1 MLGRRLLLA
10 GLGGG
15 TLVDSAASRTAPCG
29 SAARAAGG
37 VFTKVPAN
45 PHEVPRIRE
54 IAIPPFPNMH
64 AIWGGTGRDD
74 AGHLWFGVCAADD
87 GHSAHLM
94 ELDPATGG
102 MRDRGDVLSALEAAG
117 RLRPREG
124 QIKIHTKILQA
135 SDGHMYFASTDE
147 EGEREDGGAPP
158 RWGSH
163 LWRFLRLGGRWDHLM
178 TVPEGLTAAAISG
191 RWVYALGL
199 WDHVLYRYDTESGEV
214 KRAVVGSVGGH
225 MSRNLLVDHRGH
237 VYAPRV
243 RQAAG
248 GALSASLVEYDTGL
262 DEVAATP
269 LEHYADGLDPGRAH
283 GILSFTQLADG
294 SLVFTSSIGF
304 LHRIVPKRYG
314 AAAVE
319 SLGWFDPRGA
329 AYTSCL
335 FTWDGECHLVGPSDG
350 APFRSSPP
358 AALHDWAWVVFDLR
372 TRTSRAVAFPHGL
385 GEFALLYGSDT
396 RDDSGRFYVAGRRD
410 RRAPVIL
417 QIETPG

>member
-163 LWRFLRLGGRWDHLM
+163 LWRFLRLGG
-178 TVPEGLTAAAISG
+178 
-191 RWVYALGL
+191 
-199 WDHVLYRYDTESGEV
+199 
-214 KRAVVGSVGGH
+214 
-225 MSRNLLVDHRGH
+225 
-237 VYAPRV
+237 
-243 RQAAG
+243 AG
-248 GALSASLVEYDTGL
+248 T
-262 DEVAATP
+262 
-269 LEHYADGLDPGRAH
+269 
-283 GILSFTQLADG
+283 I
-294 SLVFTSSIGF
+294 
-304 LHRIVPKRYG
+304 
-314 AAAVE
+314 
-319 SLGWFDPRGA
+319 
-329 AYTSCL
+329 
-335 FTWDGECHLVGPSDG
+335 
-350 APFRSSPP
+350 
-358 AALHDWAWVVFDLR
+358 
-372 TRTSRAVAFPHGL
+372 
-385 GEFALLYGSDT
+385 
-396 RDDSGRFYVAGRRD
+396 
-410 RRAPVIL
+410 
-417 QIETPG
+417 